1 MKDKSI
7 HRALHLFFLA
17 ISNNS
22 TKPEKGKQQNKQ
34 KKNVLLVQP
43 VAVALALNHVEVPW
57 LFAVMEQPIFE
68 QFWL

>member
-43 VAVALALNHVEVPW
+43 VAVALALNHVEVP
-57 LFAVMEQPIFE
+57 
-68 QFWL
+68 